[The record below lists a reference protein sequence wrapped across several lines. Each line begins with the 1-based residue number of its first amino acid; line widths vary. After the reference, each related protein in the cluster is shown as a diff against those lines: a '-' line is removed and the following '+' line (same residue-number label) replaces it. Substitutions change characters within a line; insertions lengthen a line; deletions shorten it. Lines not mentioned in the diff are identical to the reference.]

1 MLSSILGRLQ
11 RTCSI
16 PSCYH
21 VLSFEICTHTFVSG
35 CFFLFYFFIIILLG
49 IKLDLTLILYRFF
62 RFASLTNTQNL
73 CIVGFELFLPKN
85 QIITCPVPFWCGVD
99 KFHVIRECS
108 RTPDDHLDSKIFLQ
122 INKNIF
128 SVPKSINSIFFYIF
142 SLYFYVKKYFFV
154 PKNRK
159 SSINPTKKY
168 IF

>member
-85 QIITCPVPFWCGVD
+85 QIITCPVPFWCIVD
-99 KFHVIRECS
+99 KLPVIWGAA
-108 RTPDDHLDSKIFLQ
+108 TLLMTNWTSKIFL
-122 INKNIF
+122 
-128 SVPKSINSIFFYIF
+128 
-142 SLYFYVKKYFFV
+142 
-154 PKNRK
+154 
-159 SSINPTKKY
+159 
-168 IF
+168 